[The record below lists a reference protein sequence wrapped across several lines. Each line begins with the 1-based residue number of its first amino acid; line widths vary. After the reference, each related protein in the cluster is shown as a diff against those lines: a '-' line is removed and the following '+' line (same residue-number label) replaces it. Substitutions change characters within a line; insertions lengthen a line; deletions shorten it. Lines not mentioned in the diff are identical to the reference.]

1 MTVNRRKKNSRQ
13 RGSHT
18 HGWGAMKK
26 HRGMGN
32 RGGAGAAGTG
42 KRADSNKPSVWH
54 IKNYFG
60 KYGFV
65 NRGAGEKA
73 ATINASILDEN
84 AEALASKN
92 LAKEQDGGFAINLK
106 DLGFTKLLGKG
117 KVSKKLFLTC
127 ETASKRAVESVE
139 AAGGKVAKTKKE
151 EIADGTEGHPS
162 KSS

>member
-1 MTVNRRKKNSRQ
+1 MSVNKRKKNSRQ

-18 HGWGAMKK
+18 YGWGSMKK
-26 HRGMGN
+26 HRGLGN

-42 KRADSNKPSVWH
+42 KRADSNKPSIWH
-54 IKNYFG
+54 IKKYFG

-73 ATINASILDEN
+73 EPINVSILDEN
-84 AEALASKN
+84 AEALASKK
-92 LAKEQDGGFAINLK
+92 LATAQEGGFAINLK
-106 DLGFTKLLGKG
+106 DLGFTKLLSKG

-127 ETASKRAVESVE
+127 ESASRRAIEAVES
-139 AAGGKVAKTKKE
+139 AGGKVTTTKKG
-151 EIADGTEGHPS
+151 DTSNGTEGHPS